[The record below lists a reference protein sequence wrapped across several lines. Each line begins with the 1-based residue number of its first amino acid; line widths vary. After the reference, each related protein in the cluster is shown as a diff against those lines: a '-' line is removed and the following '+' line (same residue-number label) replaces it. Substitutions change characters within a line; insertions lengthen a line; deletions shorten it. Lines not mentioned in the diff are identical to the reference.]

1 MCTQVG
7 VTCGSGE
14 QTGRGSRSDWTCFSL
29 SVSARVVTPGFL
41 SGFFFFLVF
50 FSNTFSQGKGLVGN
64 QKLVTNSVAFK
75 FCSCFI
81 FRCCCEWKAWNRVIC
96 LSNIPPSQITDF
108 DYVSSAQW
116 TVESWLKK
124 YIHIHKL
131 NSSEIVEW
139 RAAGSCWPSNL
150 HFFEGFCLSLYL
162 CWWCIPQRLLSFFF
176 KHSIVAFFCS
186 PLFEIVKTRILDT
199 ATLSGE

>member
-29 SVSARVVTPGFL
+29 SVSVRVVTPGFL
-41 SGFFFFLVF
+41 SGFFFFSF
-50 FSNTFSQGKGLVGN
+50 FFEHILEGKGLVGN

-75 FCSCFI
+75 FFSCFI

-162 CWWCIPQRLLSFFF
+162 CWWCIPQRLLSFF
-176 KHSIVAFFCS
+176 SN
-186 PLFEIVKTRILDT
+186 IL
-199 ATLSGE
+199 